1 MSRLKSIKWLT
12 FILIFISSIT
22 FISCSN
28 KEKTKEKTTEPKTQE
43 ETKTLEKTKTET
55 PEVEIV
61 LEKETY
67 NIMVGTTEETEVYV
81 FRSNVDGPT
90 VFITGG
96 THGDELA
103 GWHAA
108 LKLLDRTDYR
118 GTVIII
124 PRLDKMGT
132 KLEQR
137 YPGINN
143 GGIHDG
149 IQYSNLNRVF
159 PGNEHGNVTEQLA
172 YAITQEL
179 DKYAP
184 DYVIDLHES
193 RSSYSTETG
202 SLLGDQLLYANA
214 RSALLCE
221 DLVDIYN
228 KTKAAPGDVPFG
240 FDGPGVAGS
249 LNNYYG
255 TVLGVLG
262 FTVETNRKLDL
273 SKRIAQ
279 QLDIVDV
286 FFNYI
291 WFGDE

>member
-1 MSRLKSIKWLT
+1 MNRLKSIKWLT
-12 FILIFISSIT
+12 FILIFVLTFT
-22 FISCSN
+22 FISCSKKEQSQDPASNETDEPN
-28 KEKTKEKTTEPKTQE
+28 KE
-43 ETKTLEKTKTET
+43 ETKKE
-55 PEVEIV
+55 EIV

-67 NIMVGTTEETEVYV
+67 KIMTGTTEETDVYV
-81 FRSNVDGPT
+81 FRSNVSGPT

-103 GWHAA
+103 GWYAA
-108 LKLLDRTDYR
+108 LELLNRVDYR

-124 PRLDKMGT
+124 PRLDMMGT

-143 GGIHDG
+143 GGVYDG

-159 PGNEHGNVTEQLA
+159 PGDPDGNITEQLA
-172 YAITQEL
+172 YAITLEI
-179 DKYAP
+179 DKYNP
-184 DYVIDLHES
+184 EYVVDLHES
-193 RSSYSTETG
+193 RSSYSQESG

-214 RSALLCE
+214 RSALMCE
-221 DLVDIYN
+221 DIIEIYN
-228 KTKAAPGDVPFG
+228 KTKAEEGDVPFG
-240 FDGPGVAGS
+240 FDGPGVLGS

-255 TVLGVLG
+255 TTLNKKG
-262 FTVETNRKLDL
+262 FTIETNRKLDL
-273 SKRIAQ
+273 SKRVAQ
-279 QLDIVDV
+279 QLGIMDV